1 MDFKYSSCFTRLLSW
16 VGEKTNWS
24 QKKCFLCR
32 NALKALSHFSAISV
46 LLGNL
51 LLQPLHM
58 MDPFSL
64 DAGRLVMHWLQAIPW
79 DRSSI
84 CGTSETQVQEWCV
97 YCSVFPSHDFI
108 TTLDMFIT
116 AVVFFLYYH
125 PFFLLFCWDLAIL
138 VPFRFVFQTSSC
150 WCCYHAHCNQCK
162 SVYCFFS
169 QYLRTKY
176 VFWCFT
182 IVVVLNWL
190 NVLYVYCWQLRTY
203 ILQWHRTM
211 MRMAELMLACEH
223 FSLEPPLS

>member
-1 MDFKYSSCFTRLLSW
+1 M
-16 VGEKTNWS
+16 G
-24 QKKCFLCR
+24 QKFHLWNFR
-32 NALKALSHFSAISV
+32 NPSAGMV
-46 LLGNL
+46 CL
-51 LLQPLHM
+51 LLCLPISWLHNN
-58 MDPFSL
+58 P
-64 DAGRLVMHWLQAIPW
+64 GYVHQ
-79 DRSSI
+79 
-84 CGTSETQVQEWCV
+84 CC
-97 YCSVFPSHDFI
+97 C
-108 TTLDMFIT
+108 
-116 AVVFFLYYH
+116 FFLYYH